1 MKALLVVFGL
11 CLLAAVQGLW
21 LEVGYNEEHC
31 FQEDYAKDLLVQVR
45 LGLSFLLSTQ
55 RGAPTARPLCHRY
68 PTMRRSVAHFVL

>member
-45 LGLSFLLSTQ
+45 LGLSFLLST
-55 RGAPTARPLCHRY
+55 
-68 PTMRRSVAHFVL
+68 